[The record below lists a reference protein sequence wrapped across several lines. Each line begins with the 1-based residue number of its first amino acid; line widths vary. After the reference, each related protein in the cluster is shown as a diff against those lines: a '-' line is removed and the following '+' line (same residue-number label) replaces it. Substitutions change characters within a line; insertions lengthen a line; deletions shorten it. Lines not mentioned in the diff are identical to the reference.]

1 MQINIYLQEGGATA
15 GATEP
20 LNAVVWG
27 LLLAILAG
35 IAMAWVN
42 RQPGRPAIRRG
53 RRGNYPVENPVL
65 QVLRGLLRRTG
76 LLLLRAGRPQ
86 AQPGHPRCE
95 RERRPHPRN
104 NNPRRSAFAAQLDA
118 GELPGIFA
126 NEDEMP
132 PLEDIGVKAFM
143 DDLFVVDPYTR
154 SVRLVSEQNEPH
166 VTRTMVRDNG
176 APYVV
181 PGRRNLD

>member
-1 MQINIYLQEGGATA
+1 
-15 GATEP
+15 
-20 LNAVVWG
+20 
-27 LLLAILAG
+27 
-35 IAMAWVN
+35 MAWVN

-65 QVLRGLLRRTG
+65 QVLRDLLRRTG

-95 RERRPHPRN
+95 HGRRPHPRY
-104 NNPRRSAFAAQLDA
+104 NNPRRDGIPVQTGA

-126 NEDEMP
+126 NEDGMP

-143 DDLFVVDPYTR
+143 DDLFVVDPHTR
-154 SVRLVSEQNEPH
+154 MIRLVSNQDEPH
-166 VTRTMVRDNG
+166 VVRAMARDNG

-181 PGRRNLD
+181 PGRRNPD